1 MTKQEFLDRLR
12 MSLHGKI
19 LPGQVVENLQYYEDY
34 INTEIRKGTAEEEVL
49 AKLGDPRLLARTIVE
64 TQSGQSAEYANGRRY
79 GNQGGAGSSRAGSGT
94 WYEEPDGTE
103 GTWHES
109 QDSSGTWYRSQGG
122 TSGSAQ
128 YEGQEGYDTWY
139 GNQDEYQPYEQPGER
154 HLRLLSKVPV
164 WAWLILVLLIIVL
177 AVSAVFSLLAA
188 VLPILLPILLVLFAV
203 KAFRDWIH

>member
-64 TQSGQSAEYANGRRY
+64 TQSGQPGEYANDRRY
-79 GNQGGAGSSRAGSGT
+79 GNQGGSGGRRAGSGT

-109 QDSSGTWYRSQGG
+109 QDSTGTRYRSQGG
-122 TSGSAQ
+122 AAGSAR
-128 YEGQEGYDTWY
+128 YESQDGSDTWY
-139 GNQDEYQPYEQPGER
+139 GNQEEYQPYEQPGER
-154 HLRLLSKVPV
+154 HLRLLSKIPV
-164 WAWLILVLLIIVL
+164 WAWLILVLLIVVL

-203 KAFRDWIH
+203 KVFRDWIH